1 MVILLPAESFG
12 QRIRARRTEMGMTQ
26 QQLADLMFVSRR
38 TIINWESGSSLPD
51 ISMLARLASHLN
63 LGTIELLDN
72 MAAADSR
79 PIVIAVES
87 NEYILKAFTQ
97 LLIET
102 LPDVDVYGFDCM
114 SEALHFCAGH
124 SVSVAFINV
133 ELQGE
138 SGVVLAKIIHSSAP
152 KTNIVFLSRNLD
164 YTADAWKIHASGYVL
179 MPLTADKI
187 RVEIDNLRFPMRS
200 ST

>member
-1 MVILLPAESFG
+1 MLPAESFG
-12 QRIRARRTEMGMTQ
+12 QRIRTRRTELGMTQ

-38 TIINWESGSSLPD
+38 TIINWESGNSLPD

-63 LGTIELLDN
+63 LETIELLDN

-102 LPDVDVYGFDCM
+102 LPDADVFGFDCM
-114 SEALHFCAGH
+114 SEALHFCSGH
-124 SVSVAFINV
+124 VVSVAFINV

-138 SGVVLAKIIHSSAP
+138 SGMVLAKIIHSSAP

-164 YTADAWKIHASGYVL
+164 YTGEAWRIHASGYVL

-187 RVEIDNLRFPMRS
+187 RLEIDNLRFPLRS
-200 ST
+200 SN